1 MMLDPDDGV
10 AYYSGFLH
18 RTGGKVPFR
27 KQLAPTHQPMKSTES
42 MKPHHQTHL
51 KVLFAL
57 TLVHFTG
64 DFYSAFTTPLFPAF
78 MDKLNLTLA
87 QVGLIAGVNR
97 FLSFIVQPVA
107 GYLADRYQG
116 RAIILGGLLMA
127 VVFIPLSGIAGS
139 YWMLMLFIALGS
151 VGSSLFHPSVAGMI
165 PLYAGNRKGFCMS
178 VFNTGGTLAFAA
190 GPFFITAVVAAWG
203 LGAMPVTMVIG
214 LVVMVYL
221 WVAVPSPTSEGMAAL
236 GLRGTLKR
244 QFGTVWKSIF
254 LIWLVMVLRA
264 VVGQSFMT
272 FMPVLLVSRG
282 YTLVSGGLMITLF
295 TLAGT
300 ASGLLAGYLA
310 DRAGAK
316 PVFLASHLLM
326 TPALLAML
334 SLSGSWIYGGVF
346 MAGFF
351 VLATLPLGVTL
362 AQELAPGG
370 RSMVSSLMMGLAYG
384 LGGAAAPVVGKL
396 ADLYSVSAVL
406 WAISFI
412 PLVTVPLILVF
423 PRVDQRRVVE

>member
-1 MMLDPDDGV
+1 
-10 AYYSGFLH
+10 
-18 RTGGKVPFR
+18 
-27 KQLAPTHQPMKSTES
+27 
-42 MKPHHQTHL
+42 MKPHNQTHL

-127 VVFIPLSGIAGS
+127 IVFIPLSGIAGS

-151 VGSSLFHPSVAGMI
+151 VGSSLFHPCVAGMI
-165 PLYAGNRKGFCMS
+165 PLYAGNRKGFSMS
-178 VFNTGGTLAFAA
+178 VFNTGGTLAFAV

-203 LGAMPVTMVIG
+203 LEAMPVTMAIG
-214 LVVMVYL
+214 LAVMAYL
-221 WVAVPSPTSEGMAAL
+221 WVAVPTPKSEGMASL
-236 GLRGTLKR
+236 GLMGTLKR
-244 QFGTVWKSIF
+244 QFGAVWKSIF

-272 FMPVLLVSRG
+272 FMPVLLMGRG
-282 YTLVSGGLMITLF
+282 YSLVSGGLMITLF

-300 ASGLLAGYLA
+300 ASGLMAGYLA
-310 DRAGAK
+310 DRAGGAR
-316 PVFLASHLLM
+316 PIFLVSHLLM
-326 TPALLAML
+326 TPALLLML

-384 LGGAAAPVVGKL
+384 LGGAVAPVIGRL
-396 ADLYSVSAVL
+396 ADHYSVDTVL
-406 WAISFI
+406 WAVSFI
-412 PLVTVPLILVF
+412 PLVTVPLILMF
-423 PRVDQRRVVE
+423 PRVK

>member
-1 MMLDPDDGV
+1 MKPNE
-10 AYYSGFLH
+10 
-18 RTGGKVPFR
+18 
-27 KQLAPTHQPMKSTES
+27 PMK
-42 MKPHHQTHL
+42 PQNQTNL
-51 KVLFAL
+51 KIIFAL

-78 MDKLNLTLA
+78 MAKLNLTLA

-151 VGSSLFHPSVAGMI
+151 VGSSMFHPCVAGMI
-165 PLYAGNRKGFCMS
+165 PLYSGNRKGFSMS
-178 VFNTGGTLAFAA
+178 VFNTGGTLAFAV
-190 GPFFITAVVAAWG
+190 GPFFITAIVAAFG
-203 LGAMPVTMVIG
+203 LGAMPATMVLG
-214 LVVMVYL
+214 LAAIVYL
-221 WVAVPSPTSEGMAAL
+221 WAAVPSPESEGMASL
-236 GLRGTLKR
+236 GLIGTLKK

-254 LIWLVMVLRA
+254 LIWMVMVLRA

-282 YTLVSGGLMITLF
+282 YSLVSGGLMITVF

-300 ASGLLAGYLA
+300 VSGLLAGYFT
-310 DRAGAK
+310 DRTGSR
-316 PVFLASHLLM
+316 PIFLASHLLM
-326 TPALLAML
+326 TPALLMML
-334 SLSGSWIYGGVF
+334 SLSGSWIYAGVF

-384 LGGAAAPVVGKL
+384 LGGAVAPVVGRL
-396 ADLYSVSAVL
+396 ADLYSVATVL
-406 WAISFI
+406 WAVAFI
-412 PLVTVPLILVF
+412 PLVTVPLILMF
-423 PRVDQRRVVE
+423 PVAKQKTPG

>member
-1 MMLDPDDGV
+1 
-10 AYYSGFLH
+10 
-18 RTGGKVPFR
+18 
-27 KQLAPTHQPMKSTES
+27 MKN
-42 MKPHHQTHL
+42 QTNL

-78 MDKLNLTLA
+78 MDKLNLSLA

-107 GYLADRYQG
+107 GYLADRHQG
-116 RAIILGGLLMA
+116 RGIILGGLLMA
-127 VVFIPLSGIAGS
+127 VVFIPLAGIADG
-139 YWMLMLFIALGS
+139 YWMLLALISLGS

-165 PLYAGNRKGFCMS
+165 PLYSGNRKGFSMS
-178 VFNTGGTLAFAA
+178 VFNTGGTLAFAV
-190 GPFFITAVVAAWG
+190 GPFFITAVVATWG
-203 LGAMPVTMVIG
+203 LEAMPATMAIG
-214 LVVMVYL
+214 LAVLVYL
-221 WVAVPSPTSEGMAAL
+221 WFVVPAPKSEGMASS
-236 GLRGTLKR
+236 GLIGTLKK
-244 QFGTVWKSIF
+244 QFGNVWKSIF

-282 YTLVSGGLMITLF
+282 YSLVSGGIMITLF

-300 ASGLLAGYLA
+300 VSGLIAGYLA
-310 DRAGAK
+310 DRAGSR
-316 PVFLASHLLM
+316 PIFMASHLLM
-326 TPALLAML
+326 TPALLVML
-334 SLSGSWIYGGVF
+334 SLPGSLIYGGVAV
-346 MAGFF
+346 AGFF

-384 LGGAAAPVVGKL
+384 LGGAVAPLVGKL
-396 ADLYSVSAVL
+396 ADLYSVSSVL
-406 WAISFI
+406 WGISFI
-412 PLVTVPLILVF
+412 PLLTVPLIFLF
-423 PRVDQRRVVE
+423 PVSRQRTES